1 MFSMSKPIEI
11 VFSEKKTPSLNSP
24 YLICGFPGTGLVG
37 KLAVDYL
44 IKELGAI
51 HMADVFSSYFSPQVV
66 IQADGTTNIVK
77 NSLYYVKNNNK
88 TDNNINKTSSSKN
101 KKEIKNISKPTVSS
115 DQSTNG
121 LTQSI
126 DSSSSSSSSK
136 STNTTPAGAAAASTS
151 TTIASTSTSTS
162 DPLSSKKDLILLTG
176 DSQPVVP
183 GSEYVLSEQILD
195 LITKFKI
202 SNIYSLASYVT
213 GTFVNDPKI
222 YGTATNPEMVK
233 SFRSFNISTL
243 DNGNITGMNGLIL
256 GLGKLRGIE
265 GICLLGETSGYV
277 IDAKASK
284 HLLEILNNVLG
295 IHINM
300 DEMNKRSK
308 DTEILIKNLEQ
319 QMMAKSG
326 QFPQNVPTEE
336 QEEELMFPQNR
347 KSNMG
352 YIS

>member
-1 MFSMSKPIEI
+1 MFSLSKPIEI

-44 IKELGAI
+44 IKELRAI
-51 HMADVFSSYFSPQVV
+51 HMADLFSSYFSPQVV

-77 NSLYYVKNNNK
+77 NSLYYVKNDNNK
-88 TDNNINKTSSSKN
+88 NNNIDINKTSKN
-101 KKEIKNISKPTVSS
+101 KKEIKDISKPEVQLNQSINGLPQSPDSS
-115 DQSTNG
+115 LQST
-121 LTQSI
+121 
-126 DSSSSSSSSK
+126 
-136 STNTTPAGAAAASTS
+136 AAASY
-151 TTIASTSTSTS
+151 
-162 DPLSSKKDLILLTG
+162 PLSSKDLILLTG

-222 YGTATNPEMVK
+222 YGTATNPEIVK

-284 HLLEILNNVLG
+284 NLLEILNNVLG

-326 QFPQNVPTEE
+326 QFPQSVPTEE
-336 QEEELMFPQNR
+336 QEEELTFPQNR

>member
-11 VFSEKKTPSLNSP
+11 VFSGKKLPSLNSP
-24 YLICGFPGTGLVG
+24 NLICGFPGTGLVG

-44 IKELGAI
+44 IKELDAI
-51 HMADVFSSYFSPQVV
+51 HMADLFSCYFSPQVV
-66 IQADGTTNIVK
+66 IQSDGTTNIVK
-77 NSLYYVKNNNK
+77 NSLYYVKSNN
-88 TDNNINKTSSSKN
+88 TSINKKQ
-101 KKEIKNISKPTVSS
+101 IKNLGKLDVQL
-115 DQSTNG
+115 DQPVNE
-121 LTQSI
+121 
-126 DSSSSSSSSK
+126 SK
-136 STNTTPAGAAAASTS
+136 SNTSLKLADGS
-151 TTIASTSTSTS
+151 
-162 DPLSSKKDLILLTG
+162 LFSSNDLILLTG

-183 GSEYVLSEQILD
+183 GSEYVLSEQLLD

-202 SNIYSLASYVT
+202 SNIFSLASYVT
-213 GTFVNDPKI
+213 GTFVNEPKI
-222 YGTATNPEMVK
+222 YGTATNPEIVK

-265 GICLLGETSGYV
+265 GTCLLGETSGYV

-284 HLLEILNNVLG
+284 NLLEILNKILG
-295 IHINM
+295 IKINM
-300 DEMNKRSK
+300 DEINKRSK

-319 QMMAKSG
+319 QMMSKAGQYPQSISG
-326 QFPQNVPTEE
+326 AE
-336 QEEELMFPQNR
+336 QDEELMFPQNR

>member
-1 MFSMSKPIEI
+1 MFSMAKPIEI

-51 HMADVFSSYFSPQVV
+51 HMADLFSSYFSPQVV
-66 IQADGTTNIVK
+66 IQANGTTTIVK
-77 NSLYYVKNNNK
+77 NSLYYVKNNN
-88 TDNNINKTSSSKN
+88 NNINKTSKKN
-101 KKEIKNISKPTVSS
+101 KKEIKDINNLQEVHL
-115 DQSTNG
+115 N
-121 LTQSI
+121 QSI
-126 DSSSSSSSSK
+126 NGPPSQSNEFLK
-136 STNTTPAGAAAASTS
+136 PATNDT
-151 TTIASTSTSTS
+151 
-162 DPLSSKKDLILLTG
+162 LSSKDLILLTG

-183 GSEYVLSEQILD
+183 GAEYILSEQILD

-284 HLLEILNNVLG
+284 NLLEILNNVLG

-319 QMMAKSG
+319 QMMAKAG
-326 QFPQNVPTEE
+326 QFPQSVPTEE
-336 QEEELMFPQNR
+336 QEEDLMSPQNR

>member
-11 VFSEKKTPSLNSP
+11 VFSEKKMPSLNSP
-24 YLICGFPGTGLVG
+24 HLICGFPGTGLVG

-51 HMADVFSSYFSPQVV
+51 HMADLFSSYFSPQVV
-66 IQADGTTNIVK
+66 IQVDGTTNIVK
-77 NSLYYVKNNNK
+77 NSLYYVKKNNNNHNNK
-88 TDNNINKTSSSKN
+88 TSKN
-101 KKEIKNISKPTVSS
+101 KKEIKDISKPEVQSDQLINHSAAQSDQLINHSAASPSPPPLPQSTVSLNPTNTTVSS
-115 DQSTNG
+115 
-121 LTQSI
+121 
-126 DSSSSSSSSK
+126 
-136 STNTTPAGAAAASTS
+136 
-151 TTIASTSTSTS
+151 
-162 DPLSSKKDLILLTG
+162 LSSKDLILLTG

-195 LITKFKI
+195 LITRFKI

-222 YGTATNPEMVK
+222 YGTATNPEMIK

-256 GLGKLRGIE
+256 GLGKLRGME

-284 HLLEILNNVLG
+284 NLLEILNNVLG
-295 IHINM
+295 ININM

-326 QFPQNVPTEE
+326 QFPQGVPTEE

>member
-66 IQADGTTNIVK
+66 IQGDGTTSIVK
-77 NSLYYVKNNNK
+77 NSLYYVKNNNNS
-88 TDNNINKTSSSKN
+88 DNVNKTSKN
-101 KKEIKNISKPTVSS
+101 KKEIKDINKPEVQLN
-115 DQSTNG
+115 QSING
-121 LTQSI
+121 LPQSI
-126 DSSSSSSSSK
+126 ESSK
-136 STNTTPAGAAAASTS
+136 STTN
-151 TTIASTSTSTS
+151 
-162 DPLSSKKDLILLTG
+162 DPLSSKDLILLTG

-284 HLLEILNNVLG
+284 NLLEIVNNVLG

-326 QFPQNVPTEE
+326 QFPQSVPTEE

>member
-11 VFSEKKTPSLNSP
+11 VFSEKKPPSLNSP

-44 IKELGAI
+44 IKQLGAI
-51 HMADVFSSYFSPQVV
+51 HMADLFSTYFSPQVV
-66 IQADGTTNIVK
+66 IQADGTTSIVK
-77 NSLYYVKNNNK
+77 NSLYYVKNNK
-88 TDNNINKTSSSKN
+88 NNNDDDINKTRKN
-101 KKEIKNISKPTVSS
+101 KKEIKDISKPKASF
-115 DQSTNG
+115 DQSNNH
-121 LTQSI
+121 LPQQSM
-126 DSSSSSSSSK
+126 DLSSLK
-136 STNTTPAGAAAASTS
+136 PATITS
-151 TTIASTSTSTS
+151 TTSTNISSN
-162 DPLSSKKDLILLTG
+162 DPLSSKDLILLTG

-213 GTFVNDPKI
+213 GNFVNDPKI

-233 SFRSFNISTL
+233 TFRSFNISTL

-308 DTEILIKNLEQ
+308 DTELLIKNLEQ

>member
-11 VFSEKKTPSLNSP
+11 VFSEKKMPSLNSP
-24 YLICGFPGTGLVG
+24 HLICGFPGTGLVG

-51 HMADVFSSYFSPQVV
+51 HMADLFSSYFSPQVV
-66 IQADGTTNIVK
+66 IQLDGTTNIVK
-77 NSLYYVKNNNK
+77 NSLYYVKKNNNNNNNNK
-88 TDNNINKTSSSKN
+88 TSKN
-101 KKEIKNISKPTVSS
+101 KKEIKDTSKPDVQLDQSINDPASPSPQSTVSLTP
-115 DQSTNG
+115 TNV
-121 LTQSI
+121 T
-126 DSSSSSSSSK
+126 DSS
-136 STNTTPAGAAAASTS
+136 
-151 TTIASTSTSTS
+151 
-162 DPLSSKKDLILLTG
+162 PLSSTDLILLTG

-195 LITKFKI
+195 LITRFKI

-284 HLLEILNNVLG
+284 NLLEILNNVLG
-295 IHINM
+295 ININM

-326 QFPQNVPTEE
+326 QFPQGVPTEE
-336 QEEELMFPQNR
+336 QDEELMFPQNR

>member
-11 VFSEKKTPSLNSP
+11 VFSEKKMPSLNSP
-24 YLICGFPGTGLVG
+24 HLICGFPGTGLVG

-51 HMADVFSSYFSPQVV
+51 HMADLFSSYFSPQVV
-66 IQADGTTNIVK
+66 IQVDGTTNIVK
-77 NSLYYVKNNNK
+77 NSLYYVKKNNNNNNNK
-88 TDNNINKTSSSKN
+88 TSKN
-101 KKEIKNISKPTVSS
+101 KKEIKDTSKPDVQLDQSINDPASPSPQSTVSLTP
-115 DQSTNG
+115 TNV
-121 LTQSI
+121 T
-126 DSSSSSSSSK
+126 DSS
-136 STNTTPAGAAAASTS
+136 
-151 TTIASTSTSTS
+151 
-162 DPLSSKKDLILLTG
+162 PLSSTDLILLTG

-195 LITKFKI
+195 LITRFKI

-222 YGTATNPEMVK
+222 YGTATNPETVK

-284 HLLEILNNVLG
+284 NLLEILNNVLG
-295 IHINM
+295 ININM

-326 QFPQNVPTEE
+326 QFPQGVPTEE
-336 QEEELMFPQNR
+336 QDEELMFPQNR

>member
-11 VFSEKKTPSLNSP
+11 VFSEKKMPSLNSP
-24 YLICGFPGTGLVG
+24 HLICGFPGTGLVG

-51 HMADVFSSYFSPQVV
+51 HMADLFSSYFSPQVV
-66 IQADGTTNIVK
+66 IQLDGTTNIVK
-77 NSLYYVKNNNK
+77 NSLYYVKKNNNNNNNK
-88 TDNNINKTSSSKN
+88 TSKN
-101 KKEIKNISKPTVSS
+101 KKEIKDTSKPDVQLDQSINDPASPSPQSTVSLTP
-115 DQSTNG
+115 TNV
-121 LTQSI
+121 T
-126 DSSSSSSSSK
+126 DSS
-136 STNTTPAGAAAASTS
+136 
-151 TTIASTSTSTS
+151 
-162 DPLSSKKDLILLTG
+162 PLSSTDLILLTG

-195 LITKFKI
+195 LITRFKI

-222 YGTATNPEMVK
+222 YGTATNPETVK

-284 HLLEILNNVLG
+284 NLLEILNNVLG
-295 IHINM
+295 ININM

-326 QFPQNVPTEE
+326 QFPQGVPTEE

>member
-77 NSLYYVKNNNK
+77 NSLYYVKNNN
-88 TDNNINKTSSSKN
+88 TNNNSDNVNRTSKN
-101 KKEIKNISKPTVSS
+101 KKEIKDISKPEVQLN
-115 DQSTNG
+115 QSING
-121 LTQSI
+121 LPQSI
-126 DSSSSSSSSK
+126 DSLK
-136 STNTTPAGAAAASTS
+136 STTN
-151 TTIASTSTSTS
+151 
-162 DPLSSKKDLILLTG
+162 DPLSSKDLILLTG

-284 HLLEILNNVLG
+284 NLLEIVNNVLG

-326 QFPQNVPTEE
+326 QFPQSVPTEE

>member
-1 MFSMSKPIEI
+1 
-11 VFSEKKTPSLNSP
+11 
-24 YLICGFPGTGLVG
+24 
-37 KLAVDYL
+37 
-44 IKELGAI
+44 
-51 HMADVFSSYFSPQVV
+51 
-66 IQADGTTNIVK
+66 
-77 NSLYYVKNNNK
+77 
-88 TDNNINKTSSSKN
+88 
-101 KKEIKNISKPTVSS
+101 
-115 DQSTNG
+115 
-121 LTQSI
+121 
-126 DSSSSSSSSK
+126 
-136 STNTTPAGAAAASTS
+136 
-151 TTIASTSTSTS
+151 
-162 DPLSSKKDLILLTG
+162 
-176 DSQPVVP
+176 
-183 GSEYVLSEQILD
+183 LD

-222 YGTATNPEMVK
+222 YGTATNPEIVK

-284 HLLEILNNVLG
+284 NLLEILNNVLG

-308 DTEILIKNLEQ
+308 DTEVLIKNLEQ

-336 QEEELMFPQNR
+336 QEEELTFPQNR

>member
-51 HMADVFSSYFSPQVV
+51 HMADVFSSYFSPQIV
-66 IQADGTTNIVK
+66 IQADGTTSIVK
-77 NSLYYVKNNNK
+77 NSLYYVKNNN
-88 TDNNINKTSSSKN
+88 TNNNSDNVNKTSKN
-101 KKEIKNISKPTVSS
+101 KKEIKDISKPEVQLN
-115 DQSTNG
+115 QSING
-121 LTQSI
+121 LPPQSI
-126 DSSSSSSSSK
+126 DSLK
-136 STNTTPAGAAAASTS
+136 STTN
-151 TTIASTSTSTS
+151 
-162 DPLSSKKDLILLTG
+162 DPLSSKDLILLTG

-284 HLLEILNNVLG
+284 NLLEIVNNVLG

-326 QFPQNVPTEE
+326 QFPQSVPTEE

>member
-66 IQADGTTNIVK
+66 IHADGTTSIVK
-77 NSLYYVKNNNK
+77 NSLYYVKNNSNNNNK
-88 TDNNINKTSSSKN
+88 DNDNINKTRKN
-101 KKEIKNISKPTVSS
+101 KKEIKDISKPKATF
-115 DQSTNG
+115 DQSSNG
-121 LTQSI
+121 IPQSI
-126 DSSSSSSSSK
+126 DSSSSSKHITSTINISSS
-136 STNTTPAGAAAASTS
+136 SNDS
-151 TTIASTSTSTS
+151 
-162 DPLSSKKDLILLTG
+162 LSSKDLILLTG

-195 LITKFKI
+195 LIAKFKI

-308 DTEILIKNLEQ
+308 DTELLIKNLEQ

-326 QFPQNVPTEE
+326 QFPQSVPTEE

>member
-1 MFSMSKPIEI
+1 MSKPIEI
-11 VFSEKKTPSLNSP
+11 IFSEKKTPSLNSP

-88 TDNNINKTSSSKN
+88 TDNNTNKTSSKN
-101 KKEIKNISKPTVSS
+101 KKEIKAISKPTVSS
-115 DQSTNG
+115 DQSNNS

-126 DSSSSSSSSK
+126 DSSSSSSK
-136 STNTTPAGAAAASTS
+136 STNITTTTAAASTS
-151 TTIASTSTSTS
+151 TTIASTSTSTR

>member
-1 MFSMSKPIEI
+1 MFSLSKPIEI
-11 VFSEKKTPSLNSP
+11 VFSGKKLPSLNSP
-24 YLICGFPGTGLVG
+24 NLICGFPGTGLVG

-44 IKELGAI
+44 IKELDAI
-51 HMADVFSSYFSPQVV
+51 HMADLFSCYFSPQVV
-66 IQADGTTNIVK
+66 IQSDGTTNIVK
-77 NSLYYVKNNNK
+77 NSLYYVKSNN
-88 TDNNINKTSSSKN
+88 TSVN
-101 KKEIKNISKPTVSS
+101 KKQIKNLSKLEVQL
-115 DQSTNG
+115 DQSVNE
-121 LTQSI
+121 
-126 DSSSSSSSSK
+126 SK
-136 STNTTPAGAAAASTS
+136 SNTSLKLADGSL
-151 TTIASTSTSTS
+151 
-162 DPLSSKKDLILLTG
+162 LSSNDLILLTG

-183 GSEYVLSEQILD
+183 GSEYVLSEQLLD

-202 SNIYSLASYVT
+202 SNIFSLASYVT
-213 GTFVNDPKI
+213 GTFVNEPKI
-222 YGTATNPEMVK
+222 YGTATNPEIVK

-265 GICLLGETSGYV
+265 GTCLLGETSGYV

-284 HLLEILNNVLG
+284 NLLEILNKILG
-295 IHINM
+295 IKINM
-300 DEMNKRSK
+300 EEINKRSK

-326 QFPQNVPTEE
+326 QYPQSISGAE
-336 QEEELMFPQNR
+336 QDEELMFPQNR

>member
-11 VFSEKKTPSLNSP
+11 VFSEKKMPSLNSP
-24 YLICGFPGTGLVG
+24 HLICGFPGTGLVG

-44 IKELGAI
+44 IKELGAV
-51 HMADVFSSYFSPQVV
+51 HMADLFSSYFSPQVV
-66 IQADGTTNIVK
+66 IQVDGTTNIVK
-77 NSLYYVKNNNK
+77 NSLYYVKKNNNNNYNNK
-88 TDNNINKTSSSKN
+88 TSKN
-101 KKEIKNISKPTVSS
+101 KKEIKDISKPEVQS
-115 DQSTNG
+115 DQSING
-121 LTQSI
+121 SAASPSPSPPPQSTV
-126 DSSSSSSSSK
+126 SLNP
-136 STNTTPAGAAAASTS
+136 TNTTVS
-151 TTIASTSTSTS
+151 
-162 DPLSSKKDLILLTG
+162 PLSSKDLILLTG

-222 YGTATNPEMVK
+222 YGTATNPEMIK

-284 HLLEILNNVLG
+284 NLLEILNNVLG
-295 IHINM
+295 ININM

-326 QFPQNVPTEE
+326 QFPQGVPTEE

>member
-88 TDNNINKTSSSKN
+88 TDNNINKTTSKN
-101 KKEIKNISKPTVSS
+101 KKEIKAISKPTVSS
-115 DQSTNG
+115 DQSNNS

-126 DSSSSSSSSK
+126 DSSSSSSK
-136 STNTTPAGAAAASTS
+136 STNITTTTAAASTS

-162 DPLSSKKDLILLTG
+162 TRDPLSSKNDLILLTG

>member
-66 IQADGTTNIVK
+66 IQADGTTSIVK
-77 NSLYYVKNNNK
+77 NSLYYVKNNN
-88 TDNNINKTSSSKN
+88 TNNSDNVNKTSKN
-101 KKEIKNISKPTVSS
+101 KKEIKDTSKPDVQLN
-115 DQSTNG
+115 QSING
-121 LTQSI
+121 LPQSI
-126 DSSSSSSSSK
+126 ESSK
-136 STNTTPAGAAAASTS
+136 STTN
-151 TTIASTSTSTS
+151 
-162 DPLSSKKDLILLTG
+162 DPLSSKDLILLTG

-284 HLLEILNNVLG
+284 NLLEIVNNVLG

-326 QFPQNVPTEE
+326 QFPQSVPTEE

>member
-11 VFSEKKTPSLNSP
+11 VFSEKKIPSLNSP
-24 YLICGFPGTGLVG
+24 HLICGFPGTGLVG

-44 IKELGAI
+44 IKELGAV
-51 HMADVFSSYFSPQVV
+51 HMADLFSSYFSPQVV
-66 IQADGTTNIVK
+66 IQVDGTTNIVK
-77 NSLYYVKNNNK
+77 NSLYYVKKNNNNNYNNK
-88 TDNNINKTSSSKN
+88 TSKN
-101 KKEIKNISKPTVSS
+101 KKEIKDISKPEVQS
-115 DQSTNG
+115 DQSINDSAASPSPP
-121 LTQSI
+121 LPQSTV
-126 DSSSSSSSSK
+126 SLNP
-136 STNTTPAGAAAASTS
+136 TNTTVS
-151 TTIASTSTSTS
+151 
-162 DPLSSKKDLILLTG
+162 PLSSKDLILLTG

-222 YGTATNPEMVK
+222 YGTATNPEMIK

-284 HLLEILNNVLG
+284 NLLEILNNVLG
-295 IHINM
+295 ININM

-326 QFPQNVPTEE
+326 QFPQGVPTEE

>member
-1 MFSMSKPIEI
+1 MSKPIEI

-66 IQADGTTNIVK
+66 IQADGTTSIVK
-77 NSLYYVKNNNK
+77 NSLYYVKNNN
-88 TDNNINKTSSSKN
+88 TNNSDNVNKTSKN
-101 KKEIKNISKPTVSS
+101 KKEIKDTSKPDVQLN
-115 DQSTNG
+115 QSING
-121 LTQSI
+121 LPQSI
-126 DSSSSSSSSK
+126 ESSK
-136 STNTTPAGAAAASTS
+136 STTN
-151 TTIASTSTSTS
+151 
-162 DPLSSKKDLILLTG
+162 DPLSSKDLILLTG

-284 HLLEILNNVLG
+284 NLLEIVNNVLG

-326 QFPQNVPTEE
+326 QFPQSVPTEE
-336 QEEELMFPQNR
+336 QEEELTFPQNR

>member
-1 MFSMSKPIEI
+1 MSKPIEI

-66 IQADGTTNIVK
+66 IQADGTTSIVK
-77 NSLYYVKNNNK
+77 NSLYYVKNNTTNNNNS
-88 TDNNINKTSSSKN
+88 DNVNITSKN
-101 KKEIKNISKPTVSS
+101 KKEIKDISKPEVQLN
-115 DQSTNG
+115 QSING
-121 LTQSI
+121 LPQSI
-126 DSSSSSSSSK
+126 DSLK
-136 STNTTPAGAAAASTS
+136 STTN
-151 TTIASTSTSTS
+151 
-162 DPLSSKKDLILLTG
+162 DPLSSKDLILLTG

-284 HLLEILNNVLG
+284 NLLEIVNNVLG

-326 QFPQNVPTEE
+326 QFPQSVPTEE

>member
-51 HMADVFSSYFSPQVV
+51 HMADVFSSYFSPQIV

-77 NSLYYVKNNNK
+77 NSLYYVKNNNN
-88 TDNNINKTSSSKN
+88 NNINKTSKN
-101 KKEIKNISKPTVSS
+101 KKEINDINKPEVQLN
-115 DQSTNG
+115 QSING
-121 LTQSI
+121 LPQSI
-126 DSSSSSSSSK
+126 DSLK
-136 STNTTPAGAAAASTS
+136 SPTN
-151 TTIASTSTSTS
+151 
-162 DPLSSKKDLILLTG
+162 DQLSSKDLILLTG

-284 HLLEILNNVLG
+284 NLLEIVNNVLG

-326 QFPQNVPTEE
+326 QFPQGVPTEE
-336 QEEELMFPQNR
+336 QDEELMFPQNR

>member
-66 IQADGTTNIVK
+66 IQADGTTSIVK
-77 NSLYYVKNNNK
+77 NSLYYVKNNN
-88 TDNNINKTSSSKN
+88 TNNSDNVNKTSKN
-101 KKEIKNISKPTVSS
+101 KKEIKDTSKPDVQLN
-115 DQSTNG
+115 QSING
-121 LTQSI
+121 LPQSI
-126 DSSSSSSSSK
+126 ESLK
-136 STNTTPAGAAAASTS
+136 STTN
-151 TTIASTSTSTS
+151 
-162 DPLSSKKDLILLTG
+162 DPLSSKDLILLTG

-183 GSEYVLSEQILD
+183 GSEYVLSEQILN
-195 LITKFKI
+195 LITKFNI

-284 HLLEILNNVLG
+284 NLLEIVNNVLG

-326 QFPQNVPTEE
+326 QFPQSVPTEE

>member
-1 MFSMSKPIEI
+1 MSKPIEI
-11 VFSEKKTPSLNSP
+11 VFSGKKLPSLNSP
-24 YLICGFPGTGLVG
+24 KLICGFPGTGLVG

-44 IKELGAI
+44 IKELDAI
-51 HMADVFSSYFSPQVV
+51 HMADLFSCYFSPQVV
-66 IQADGTTNIVK
+66 IQSDGTTNIVK
-77 NSLYYVKNNNK
+77 NSLYYVKANNNN
-88 TDNNINKTSSSKN
+88 TSINKKQ
-101 KKEIKNISKPTVSS
+101 IKNLNKLDIQLDHSAAA
-115 DQSTNG
+115 N
-121 LTQSI
+121 
-126 DSSSSSSSSK
+126 DSNK
-136 STNTTPAGAAAASTS
+136 STNDSLKLADDGGGS
-151 TTIASTSTSTS
+151 
-162 DPLSSKKDLILLTG
+162 LFSSSNDLLLLTG

-183 GSEYVLSEQILD
+183 GSEYILSEQLLD

-202 SNIYSLASYVT
+202 SNIFSLASYVT
-213 GTFVNDPKI
+213 GTFVNEPKI
-222 YGTATNPEMVK
+222 FGTATNPDIVK

-284 HLLEILNNVLG
+284 NLLEILNKVLG
-295 IHINM
+295 IKINM

-319 QMMAKSG
+319 QIMAKSG
-326 QFPQNVPTEE
+326 QYPQSIPAEE
-336 QEEELMFPQNR
+336 QDEGMIYPQNR

>member
-66 IQADGTTNIVK
+66 IQADGTTSIVK
-77 NSLYYVKNNNK
+77 NSLYYVKNNN
-88 TDNNINKTSSSKN
+88 TNNNSDNVNRTSKN
-101 KKEIKNISKPTVSS
+101 KKEIKDISKPEVQLN
-115 DQSTNG
+115 QSING
-121 LTQSI
+121 LPQSI
-126 DSSSSSSSSK
+126 DSLK
-136 STNTTPAGAAAASTS
+136 STPN
-151 TTIASTSTSTS
+151 
-162 DPLSSKKDLILLTG
+162 DPLSSKDLILLTG

-284 HLLEILNNVLG
+284 NLLEIVNNVLG

-326 QFPQNVPTEE
+326 QFPQSVPTEE

>member
-51 HMADVFSSYFSPQVV
+51 HMADLFSSYFSPQVV

-77 NSLYYVKNNNK
+77 NSLYYVKNDNNNNK
-88 TDNNINKTSSSKN
+88 NNNIDINKTSKN
-101 KKEIKNISKPTVSS
+101 KKEIKDISKPEVQLNQSINGLPQSPDSS
-115 DQSTNG
+115 LQST
-121 LTQSI
+121 
-126 DSSSSSSSSK
+126 
-136 STNTTPAGAAAASTS
+136 AAASY
-151 TTIASTSTSTS
+151 
-162 DPLSSKKDLILLTG
+162 PLSSKDLILLTG

-222 YGTATNPEMVK
+222 YGTATNPEIVK

-284 HLLEILNNVLG
+284 NLLEILNNVLG

-326 QFPQNVPTEE
+326 QFPQSVPTEE
-336 QEEELMFPQNR
+336 QEEELTFPQNR

>member
-1 MFSMSKPIEI
+1 
-11 VFSEKKTPSLNSP
+11 
-24 YLICGFPGTGLVG
+24 
-37 KLAVDYL
+37 
-44 IKELGAI
+44 
-51 HMADVFSSYFSPQVV
+51 MADLFSSYFSPQVV
-66 IQADGTTNIVK
+66 IQLDGTTNIVK
-77 NSLYYVKNNNK
+77 NSLYYVKKNNNNNNNNNK
-88 TDNNINKTSSSKN
+88 TSKN
-101 KKEIKNISKPTVSS
+101 KKEIKDTSKPDVQLDQSINDPASPSPQSTVSLTP
-115 DQSTNG
+115 TNV
-121 LTQSI
+121 T
-126 DSSSSSSSSK
+126 DSS
-136 STNTTPAGAAAASTS
+136 
-151 TTIASTSTSTS
+151 
-162 DPLSSKKDLILLTG
+162 PLSSTDLILLTG

-195 LITKFKI
+195 LITRFKI

-222 YGTATNPEMVK
+222 YGTATNPETVK

-284 HLLEILNNVLG
+284 NLLEILNNVLG
-295 IHINM
+295 ININM

-326 QFPQNVPTEE
+326 QFPQGVPTEE
-336 QEEELMFPQNR
+336 QDEELMFPQNR

>member
-1 MFSMSKPIEI
+1 MSKPIEI

-66 IQADGTTNIVK
+66 IQADGTTSIVK
-77 NSLYYVKNNNK
+77 NSLYYVKNNNNS
-88 TDNNINKTSSSKN
+88 DNVNKTSKN
-101 KKEIKNISKPTVSS
+101 KKEIKDINKPEVQLN
-115 DQSTNG
+115 QSING
-121 LTQSI
+121 LPQSI
-126 DSSSSSSSSK
+126 ESSK
-136 STNTTPAGAAAASTS
+136 STTN
-151 TTIASTSTSTS
+151 
-162 DPLSSKKDLILLTG
+162 DPLSSKDLILLTG

-284 HLLEILNNVLG
+284 NLLEIVNNVLG

-326 QFPQNVPTEE
+326 QFPQSVPTEE

>member
-66 IQADGTTNIVK
+66 IQADGTTSIVK
-77 NSLYYVKNNNK
+77 NSLYYVKNNN
-88 TDNNINKTSSSKN
+88 TNNNSDNVNKTSKN
-101 KKEIKNISKPTVSS
+101 KKEIKDISKPEVQLN
-115 DQSTNG
+115 QSING
-121 LTQSI
+121 LPSQSI
-126 DSSSSSSSSK
+126 DSLK
-136 STNTTPAGAAAASTS
+136 STTN
-151 TTIASTSTSTS
+151 
-162 DPLSSKKDLILLTG
+162 DPLSSKDLILLTG

-222 YGTATNPEMVK
+222 YGTATNQEMVK

-284 HLLEILNNVLG
+284 NLLEIVNNVLG

-326 QFPQNVPTEE
+326 QFPQSVPTEE

>member
-66 IQADGTTNIVK
+66 IQADGTTSIVK
-77 NSLYYVKNNNK
+77 NSLYYVKNNN
-88 TDNNINKTSSSKN
+88 TNNSDNVNKTSKN
-101 KKEIKNISKPTVSS
+101 KKEIKDISKPEVQLN
-115 DQSTNG
+115 QSIDH
-121 LTQSI
+121 LSQSI
-126 DSSSSSSSSK
+126 DSVK
-136 STNTTPAGAAAASTS
+136 STTN
-151 TTIASTSTSTS
+151 
-162 DPLSSKKDLILLTG
+162 DPLSSKDLILLTG

-213 GTFVNDPKI
+213 GNFVNDPKI

-284 HLLEILNNVLG
+284 NLSEIVNNVLG

>member
-66 IQADGTTNIVK
+66 IQADGTTSIVK
-77 NSLYYVKNNNK
+77 NSLYYVKNNNN
-88 TDNNINKTSSSKN
+88 TNNSDNVNKTSKN
-101 KKEIKNISKPTVSS
+101 KKEIKDISKPEVQLN
-115 DQSTNG
+115 QSING
-121 LTQSI
+121 LPQSI
-126 DSSSSSSSSK
+126 DSLK
-136 STNTTPAGAAAASTS
+136 STTN
-151 TTIASTSTSTS
+151 
-162 DPLSSKKDLILLTG
+162 DPLSSKDLILLTG

-284 HLLEILNNVLG
+284 NLLEIVNNVLG

-326 QFPQNVPTEE
+326 QFPQSVPTEE

>member
-51 HMADVFSSYFSPQVV
+51 HMADLFSSYFSPQVV
-66 IQADGTTNIVK
+66 IQADGTTSIVK
-77 NSLYYVKNNNK
+77 NSLYYVKNNK
-88 TDNNINKTSSSKN
+88 KNNNIDINKTSKN
-101 KKEIKNISKPTVSS
+101 KKEIKDISKPEVQLN
-115 DQSTNG
+115 QSING
-121 LTQSI
+121 LPNST
-126 DSSSSSSSSK
+126 DSSL
-136 STNTTPAGAAAASTS
+136 TS
-151 TTIASTSTSTS
+151 TAS
-162 DPLSSKKDLILLTG
+162 DPLSSKDLILLTG

-222 YGTATNPEMVK
+222 YGTATNPEIVK

-284 HLLEILNNVLG
+284 NLLEILNNVLG

-326 QFPQNVPTEE
+326 QFPQSVPTEE
-336 QEEELMFPQNR
+336 QEEELTFPQNR

>member
-51 HMADVFSSYFSPQVV
+51 HLADVFSSYFSPQVV
-66 IQADGTTNIVK
+66 IHADGTTSIVK
-77 NSLYYVKNNNK
+77 NSLYYVKNNSNNNK
-88 TDNNINKTSSSKN
+88 DNDNINKTRKN
-101 KKEIKNISKPTVSS
+101 KKEIKDINKPKAPF
-115 DQSTNG
+115 DQSSNG
-121 LTQSI
+121 IPQSI
-126 DSSSSSSSSK
+126 DSSSSSKPTTSTINISSS
-136 STNTTPAGAAAASTS
+136 N
-151 TTIASTSTSTS
+151 
-162 DPLSSKKDLILLTG
+162 DPLSSKDLILLTG

-183 GSEYVLSEQILD
+183 GSEYVISEQILD

-202 SNIYSLASYVT
+202 SNIYSLAASYVT

-308 DTEILIKNLEQ
+308 DTELLIKNLEQ

-326 QFPQNVPTEE
+326 QFPQSVPTEE

>member
-1 MFSMSKPIEI
+1 MSKPIEI
-11 VFSEKKTPSLNSP
+11 VFSEKKMPSLNSP
-24 YLICGFPGTGLVG
+24 DLICGFPGTGLVG

-44 IKELGAI
+44 IKELGAV
-51 HMADVFSSYFSPQVV
+51 HMADLFSSYFSPQVV
-66 IQADGTTNIVK
+66 IQVDGTTNIVK
-77 NSLYYVKNNNK
+77 NSLYYVKKNNN
-88 TDNNINKTSSSKN
+88 NNYNNQTSKN
-101 KKEIKNISKPTVSS
+101 KKEIKDISKPEVQS
-115 DQSTNG
+115 DQSIN
-121 LTQSI
+121 
-126 DSSSSSSSSK
+126 DS
-136 STNTTPAGAAAASTS
+136 AASPSPAPPPQSTVSLNPTS
-151 TTIASTSTSTS
+151 TTIS
-162 DPLSSKKDLILLTG
+162 PISSKDLILLTG

-195 LITKFKI
+195 LITRFKI

-222 YGTATNPEMVK
+222 YGTATNPEMIK

-284 HLLEILNNVLG
+284 NLLEILNNVLG
-295 IHINM
+295 ININM

-326 QFPQNVPTEE
+326 QFPQGVPTEE

>member
-1 MFSMSKPIEI
+1 
-11 VFSEKKTPSLNSP
+11 
-24 YLICGFPGTGLVG
+24 
-37 KLAVDYL
+37 
-44 IKELGAI
+44 
-51 HMADVFSSYFSPQVV
+51 MADVFSSYFSPQVV
-66 IQADGTTNIVK
+66 IQADGTTSIVK
-77 NSLYYVKNNNK
+77 NSLYYVKNNN
-88 TDNNINKTSSSKN
+88 TNNNSDNVNKTSEN
-101 KKEIKNISKPTVSS
+101 KKEIKDISKPEVQLN
-115 DQSTNG
+115 QSLDG
-121 LTQSI
+121 LSQSI
-126 DSSSSSSSSK
+126 DSLK
-136 STNTTPAGAAAASTS
+136 STTN
-151 TTIASTSTSTS
+151 
-162 DPLSSKKDLILLTG
+162 DPLSSKDLILLTG

-284 HLLEILNNVLG
+284 NLLEIVNNVLG

-326 QFPQNVPTEE
+326 QFPQSVPTEE